1 MLVETIFGNHV
12 NRNNVDGNHEIGI
25 SVGWSHEIEKGAF
38 ENVVSEK
45 VLLMVDVEF
54 EGDSLLI
61 SI

>member
-12 NRNNVDGNHEIGI
+12 NRNNVDGNHEIRI

-45 VLLMVDVEF
+45 VLLMDVEF